1 MIKYRNYRY
10 GKMITENDNTNGKA
24 NPLIMIKSVKQIPI
38 SFFYVKISSL
48 QPTEYLCRTSYSQ
61 DIHTYQYYFITQ

>member
-38 SFFYVKISSL
+38 SLFYVKISSL
-48 QPTEYLCRTSYSQ
+48 QTHR
-61 DIHTYQYYFITQ
+61 IFM